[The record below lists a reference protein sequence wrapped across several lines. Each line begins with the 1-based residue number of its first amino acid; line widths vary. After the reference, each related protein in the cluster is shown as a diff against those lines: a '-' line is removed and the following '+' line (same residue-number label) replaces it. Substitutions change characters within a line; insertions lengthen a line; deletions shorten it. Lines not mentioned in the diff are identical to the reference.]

1 MGDAHEAPDGSDQGE
16 HRMTNGTFRETER
29 RHPRWGA
36 SIPSVSQDQGP
47 RLTPRDAFGGP
58 MSGVPRSERPSI
70 DFNDAPM
77 DFGNR
82 APRLVPRGAPVVPIR
97 ERPIGLKDTDAPR
110 PWTLRRV
117 FGMLFLPR
125 R

>member
-1 MGDAHEAPDGSDQGE
+1 MPETRTRRPNAVHAFGSDE
-16 HRMTNGTFRETER
+16 ER
-29 RHPRWGA
+29 RG
-36 SIPSVSQDQGP
+36 
-47 RLTPRDAFGGP
+47 
-58 MSGVPRSERPSI
+58 M
-70 DFNDAPM
+70 DFDVGPM

-82 APRLVPRGAPVVPIR
+82 VPRLVPRGAPVAPIR

-117 FGMLFLPR
+117 FGLLFLPR